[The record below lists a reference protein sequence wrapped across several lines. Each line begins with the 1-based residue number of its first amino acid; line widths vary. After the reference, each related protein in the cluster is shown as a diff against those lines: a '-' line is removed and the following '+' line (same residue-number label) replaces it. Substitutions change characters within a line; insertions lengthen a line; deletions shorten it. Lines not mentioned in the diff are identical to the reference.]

1 MRALAISATGEE
13 HHLSD
18 PQLAELTRRIAAGLH
33 ARGAAVGDVVLVRL
47 PKGPEWLCAMRAIY
61 RLGAVALPC
70 VEQVTDAEV
79 ADRAAASGARL
90 VLLSP
95 DEIPLA
101 GGPAPAPEL
110 DGDAPAFLIFT
121 SGTEGKPKAAVHPR
135 RYLEANRLQLERW
148 MGVREA
154 DRVWC
159 TAAPGWSKSVRNV
172 WFPAEL
178 YGCETVLHAGR
189 FVAAERLELL
199 ARLQPQVLC
208 MSPTEYRLC
217 AKAPSFGS
225 HDLRGV
231 REAVAAGEALD
242 AATLTRWREAYGITV
257 RDGYGQTECGAVTGV
272 LVGEEPVP
280 GSMGHAMPGV
290 ELEIVAGELCLRPDT
305 LPTFFSGYLDDPAGT
320 AAKLHDGLW
329 HTGDMVD
336 RDADGRLWYQGRADD
351 VISSSG
357 YRIGPGE
364 VESALASHAAVLE
377 AAAVGLPDPDRGEV
391 VHADV
396 VLRPGIEASEE
407 LRRALQ
413 EHVRGVTAPY
423 KYPRSLR
430 FVDELPRTLT
440 GKLRRGA
447 VRAALADSGGS
458 PLEHPSPDPPESR

>member
-1 MRALAISATGEE
+1 MRALAVSAAGEE

-33 ARGAAVGDVVLVRL
+33 VRGIGVGDVVLVRL
-47 PKGPEWLCAMRAIY
+47 PKGPEWLCTMRALF

-79 ADRAAASGARL
+79 AERVATTGARL
-90 VLLSP
+90 TLLTV
-95 DEIPLA
+95 DDIPLA
-101 GGPAPAPEL
+101 AGPAPAPEL
-110 DGDAPAFLIFT
+110 DPDAPAFLIFT
-121 SGTEGKPKAAVHPR
+121 SGTEGRPKAAVHPR

-148 MGVREA
+148 MGVRRH

-178 YGCETVLHAGR
+178 YDCETVLHAGR

-217 AKAPSFGS
+217 AKAATFGD
-225 HDLRGV
+225 HDLGGI

-242 AATLTRWREAYGITV
+242 AATLGQWREAYGITV

-290 ELEIVAGELCLRPDT
+290 QLEIVAGELCLRPET
-305 LPTFFSGYLDDPAGT
+305 LPTFFTGYLDDVAAT
-320 AAKLHDGLW
+320 EAKLAGGLW

-357 YRIGPGE
+357 YRIGPAE
-364 VESALASHAAVLE
+364 VESALASHPSVLE
-377 AAAVGLPDPDRGEV
+377 AAAVGLPDPDRGEI

-396 VLRPGIEASEE
+396 VLQPGLTGSDQ
-407 LRRALQ
+407 LRRELQ
-413 EHVRGVTAPY
+413 DHARTVTAPY

-430 FVDELPRTLT
+430 FVDQLPRTLT
-440 GKLRRGA
+440 GKVRRG
-447 VRAALADSGGS
+447 VIRATLADRAGGTAA
-458 PLEHPSPDPPESR
+458 DPPEKR